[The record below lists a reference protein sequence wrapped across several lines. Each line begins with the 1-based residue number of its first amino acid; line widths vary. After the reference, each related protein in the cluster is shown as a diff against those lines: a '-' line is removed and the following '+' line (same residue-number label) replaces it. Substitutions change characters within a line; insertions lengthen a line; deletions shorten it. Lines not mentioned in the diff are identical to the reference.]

1 MSLLEILCSLCS
13 SCVLLLLHVFFV
25 FKGLWWKFFGALEA
39 SICRTSLI
47 CGFLKFLEAFELD
60 SSEFWDLGRWFEWF
74 CFEYSL
80 YSRLKF
86 LKFLEALGLDSMIK
100 ASVLLNLLWC
110 CLWHG
115 VFQDVVVS
123 SKISSKMF
131 WFVFVCRNALGRLL
145 FIRIW
150 GWVSDMWWSLI
161 DDMCHSLI
169 GGVLRLFLQD
179 TWYQLIGQNV
189 LIFKATH
196 VSNRLDRSC
205 HCLHTL
211 MCGLCHYLHMPMCDL
226 VFACFLCFYFNDTWQ
241 ISVGFWMVIAK
252 PSNSTWCFVISHVL
266 WTW

>member
-13 SCVLLLLHVFFV
+13 SCVLLVLHVFFV

-100 ASVLLNLLWC
+100 AFVLLNLLWC

-115 VFQDVVVS
+115 VFQDVFVS

-145 FIRIW
+145 FIRVW

-179 TWYQLIGQNV
+179 TWYQLIGQMYWFSRRHM
-189 LIFKATH
+189 LAIDWIAH
-196 VSNRLDRSC
+196 VIAYTRWCVAYVITYTCRC
-205 HCLHTL
+205 VIWFLHAFYVFISMTL
-211 MCGLCHYLHMPMCDL
+211 GKFLL
-226 VFACFLCFYFNDTWQ
+226 VFEW
-241 ISVGFWMVIAK
+241 W
-252 PSNSTWCFVISHVL
+252 
-266 WTW
+266 